1 MIYNTDM
8 NMKENLIWYEKYRP
22 QTFSEYVFADMI
34 LKENVDKW
42 IENKE
47 IPHLFIEG
55 SSGTGKSTLVNLLI
69 KELELEDDYLI
80 INASKTN
87 GIDEVRENVSS
98 FAPLTPLHAK
108 YKVIIFEECEN
119 LTDQAQN
126 ALKMLIE
133 QYNNTCRFIF
143 VCNEPRK
150 IKEPIK
156 ARCQIIKI
164 NQLNKKLL
172 CVRIVDILK
181 KENVKYDVEIL
192 SEYINKFYPNI
203 RQTINYIQYNVKDGV
218 LCKLSTYDEGNVD
231 LYSSVWNLFK
241 EFKLMEARKMISS
254 QFAVEDISK
263 MYHWIANNIPA
274 FTLNNVEQFQAF
286 QILKEGMYEATSS
299 IDQEICLSGTIVK
312 ICLTIYNKGK

>member
-1 MIYNTDM
+1 M
-8 NMKENLIWYEKYRP
+8 NIKENLIWYEKYRP
-22 QTFSEYVFADMI
+22 ETFNDYVFANSI
-34 LKENVDKW
+34 LKENVNKW

-55 SSGTGKSTLVNLLI
+55 GSGTGKSTLVNLLI
-69 KELELEDDYLI
+69 KELELEEDYLI

-87 GIDEVRENVSS
+87 GIDEVRDNVSN
-98 FAPLTPLHAK
+98 FAPLTPLHSK

-119 LTDQAQN
+119 LTEQAQN

-156 ARCQIIKI
+156 ARCQIIQI
-164 NQLNKKLL
+164 NQMDKKDL
-172 CVRIVDILK
+172 CIRIVDILK
-181 KENVKYDVEIL
+181 KENVHFEVEIL

-203 RQTINYIQYNVKDGV
+203 RQIINYIQYNVKDGV
-218 LCKLSTYDEGNVD
+218 LNQLVTYDEGNVD

-241 EFKLMEARKMISS
+241 EFKLMDARKMIAL
-254 QFAVEDISK
+254 QFSVEDISK
-263 MYHWIANNIPA
+263 MYRWIANNIPT
-274 FTLNNVEQFQAF
+274 FTYNNVEQFQAF
-286 QILKEGMYEATSS
+286 SVLKEGMYEATSS

-312 ICLTIYNKGK
+312 ICLILYKGK